1 MEKRLSTMVLVLA
14 IAATA
19 RAGSLSGQVTRSD
32 NDQPVAGALVIVRGT
47 GFIGISDASGTY
59 SISDIPNGSYGL
71 SCSAPGLRG
80 VSAGATWIDD
90 DGNRDFSLAPP
101 ADVGT
106 IQGSVTCSGNPCQG
120 VLVQARQGSNV
131 RGQDISRPTTG
142 AFAIVGLEPGQYQ
155 LRGLK
160 AGYLPATADIDL
172 PAPATD
178 GGTTLAEGN
187 LALTPGGPFAVSGI
201 VGLSDNPVDKSGSS
215 VRLNGSNPTLQTSTA
230 TGGSYSLAGIPA
242 GPMSFT
248 AWRQDYRSQTHIDV
262 IMTGDRQLNFVLA
275 RDDGSSGPPRYTVS
289 GTVTL
294 AIPDGGQAPPATPTL
309 VSLWSTSGDWN
320 RQVEAGA
327 DGSYSIGGALAGEYR
342 AGATRE
348 GFLAQTSDAFNLD
361 GNRTINF
368 TLELDPD
375 YDWGPGQA
383 GPQPGCG
390 CGPAPGAGA
399 TWLALLLVLGL
410 ASHSRRT

>member
-1 MEKRLSTMVLVLA
+1 MRIQQVTLLLLLA
-14 IAATA
+14 LPAGAA
-19 RAGSLSGQVTRSD
+19 AGTLTGQVTRGD
-32 NDQPVAGALVIVRGT
+32 NGEAIAGALVVVRGT
-47 GFIGISDASGTY
+47 DFIGISDASGNY
-59 SISDIPNGSYGL
+59 SITEVPNGSYGL

-80 VSAGATWIDD
+80 VSIGATWIDD
-90 DGNRDFSLAPP
+90 DAQRDFSLPP
-101 ADVGT
+101 PEAAGT

-120 VLVQARQGSNV
+120 VLVQARQGGNV
-131 RGQDISRPTTG
+131 GGETLSRPTNG

-160 AGYLPATADIDL
+160 AGYLPATLDVVL

-178 GGTTLAEGN
+178 GGTTTAEGN
-187 LALTPGGPFAVSGI
+187 LALSAAGPFVLSGI

-215 VRLNGSNPTLQTSTA
+215 VRRNGSIPATQTSTA
-230 TGGSYSLAGIPA
+230 TGGSYSLAGVPA

-262 IMTGDRQLNFVLA
+262 IMTGNRQLNFVLV

-294 AIPDGGQAPPATPTL
+294 AVPDGGPALPAAPVL
-309 VSLWSTSGDWN
+309 VSLWSTDGQFN

-327 DGSYSIGGALAGEYR
+327 DGAYRIGGAPAGEYQ
-342 AGATRE
+342 AGAARE
-348 GFLAQTSDAFNLD
+348 GYITQLSDPFTLSA
-361 GNRTINF
+361 NRTINF
-368 TLELDPD
+368 TLDLNPD
-375 YDWGPGQA
+375 YDWGPGQS

-390 CGPAPGAGA
+390 CGTPAITGPA
-399 TWLALLLVLGL
+399 WLALLLALVL
-410 ASHSRRT
+410 AARPRRT